1 MKQPLYIFLH
11 IPKSGGTTIRKH
23 IQKNFSPQEA
33 VLFERQD
40 LRFSKKTS
48 KYSVYMKE
56 AQDYFGALDQKAL
69 EEIQIIYGHE
79 VPYGI
84 HTLFDRPCRYI
95 TVFREPISRTISH
108 YNFFLTRYNK
118 EDDIKK
124 NQKPYPSIL
133 LVNNKVPSFTEWIE
147 KVYAHL
153 TVETM
158 SQLLE
163 LLGYMNGNHE
173 KAIQEAV
180 NRFYFIGLTDRL
192 DEDAAFIYDLL
203 GIKTYF
209 INQNISQK
217 HASEFEIQKAMPL
230 LKQKNKSDLILYKAT
245 QKHGETFRLNH
256 PEFDTVV
263 RKVQS
268 RKKFLLPFSQ
278 LLLDSYETL
287 YRVSSYIKERVPLY
301 GKLLTLVRKTLH
313 T

>member
-1 MKQPLYIFLH
+1 MKKPLYIFLH
-11 IPKSGGTTIRKH
+11 IPKTGGTTIRKH
-23 IQKNFSPQEA
+23 IQKNFSPKEA

-40 LRFSKKTS
+40 LRFSKETS

-56 AQDYFGALDQKAL
+56 ARDFFESMDQKAL

-84 HTLFDRPCRYI
+84 HSFFDRPCRYI
-95 TVFREPISRTISH
+95 TVLREPISRTVSH

-124 NQKPYPSIL
+124 HQKPYPSIL
-133 LVNNKVPSFTEWIE
+133 LVNNKVPSFTEWVE
-147 KVYAHL
+147 KIYAHL

-158 SQLLE
+158 SQLFQ
-163 LLGYMNGNHE
+163 LLGYMKGTHE
-173 KAIQEAV
+173 KAIQEAA

-217 HASEFEIQKAMPL
+217 HVSDSEIQKAMPL
-230 LKQKNKSDLILYKAT
+230 LKEKNKIDVQLYKAT
-245 QKHGETFRLNH
+245 QKHSDAFRKDH
-256 PEFDTVV
+256 PEFTRIVQKV
-263 RKVQS
+263 RL
-268 RKKFLLPFSQ
+268 RKKLLLPFSQ
-278 LLLDSYETL
+278 VILDSYDTL
-287 YRVSSYIKERVPLY
+287 YRASNYIKERVPLY
-301 GKLLTLVRKTLH
+301 ENLLARIRKILRL
-313 T
+313 